1 LQVTGFTNNPPSV
14 KIRYKLVQNGDAPKT
29 SSAVGILTI
38 GRNPDVLR
46 VQLTQAEDLVA
57 SFKQMSEV
65 SLIPTAHLEA
75 AQDKV
80 DVLKAELE
88 GDDVRVAQARLA
100 AAQHALRRVSQLM
113 KIGAVPSSEAE
124 AAQAEVQ
131 VREAELKA
139 AQAAQGG
146 RASLGR

>member
-1 LQVTGFTNNPPSV
+1 
-14 KIRYKLVQNGDAPKT
+14 
-29 SSAVGILTI
+29 
-38 GRNPDVLR
+38 
-46 VQLTQAEDLVA
+46 
-57 SFKQMSEV
+57 
-65 SLIPTAHLEA
+65 
-75 AQDKV
+75 
-80 DVLKAELE
+80 
-88 GDDVRVAQARLA
+88 VRVAQARLA